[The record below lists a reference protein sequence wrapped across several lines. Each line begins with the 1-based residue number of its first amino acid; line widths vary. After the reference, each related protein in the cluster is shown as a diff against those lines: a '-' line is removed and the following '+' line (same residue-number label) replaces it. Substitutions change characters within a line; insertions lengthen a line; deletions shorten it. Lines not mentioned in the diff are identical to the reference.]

1 MSDLKDPVFLHH
13 QPLTVEFL
21 EGRALSGL
29 EGCYRT
35 RLQEEGLNVDAEV
48 LVGLVV
54 QQNMQG
60 EEEGCRVVRLG
71 KVTPAVLNSKDFW
84 PEAPEAKLTVLPFDL
99 SEFPS
104 VNGIMTSSFVE
115 LPFKVKAKQG
125 ESWRTVKEG
134 ERRERGYG
142 ALVMRLFLWPKT
154 IAGGEFMVTCLP
166 VSLDEMGT
174 LGGQVKSRAYP
185 GIKIH
190 KGKFK
195 FSSPELQ
202 GQRFGLGNLPF
213 LVVSGL
219 DWEAEDN
226 VDFSTVHWMSS
237 MDIKRVVSN
246 TLAECPLPVWH
257 NKAGRWR
264 EATQKGKFTK
274 QMPNE
279 IWPAPVMEDDIETAG
294 ELDSESEGRKGETRF
309 WLGIVVLGKSQGSHW
324 RCSWGYIM
332 ALQKLCN

>member
-1 MSDLKDPVFLHH
+1 MSDLKDPVFGHH

-21 EGRALSGL
+21 EGRVLSGL
-29 EGCYRT
+29 EGCYRA
-35 RLQEEGLNVDAEV
+35 RLQEEGLDVGEDV

-54 QQNMQG
+54 QQNLQG
-60 EEEGCRVVRLG
+60 KEEGCRVVKVG

-104 VNGIMTSSFVE
+104 INGYMTSGFIE

-134 ERRERGYG
+134 ERGERGYG

-154 IAGGEFMVTCLP
+154 VMGGEFMVTCLP

-195 FSSPELQ
+195 FSSPELP

-213 LVVSGL
+213 LTVSGL
-219 DWEAEDN
+219 DWEDEDN
-226 VDFSTVHWMSS
+226 LDLSNVRWMSS
-237 MDIKRVVSN
+237 MEVKRSVSN
-246 TLAECPLPVWH
+246 TLAESVMPSWH

-264 EATQKGKFTK
+264 EAAQKNKFTK
-274 QMPNE
+274 QMPAE
-279 IWPAPVMEDDIETAG
+279 IWPAPLMEDDVETAG
-294 ELDSESEGRKGETRF
+294 EQDSESEGERGE
-309 WLGIVVLGKSQGSHW
+309 LESGSILLVGQRPGLVTGDIPGATLW
-324 RCSWGYIM
+324 QC
-332 ALQKLCN
+332 